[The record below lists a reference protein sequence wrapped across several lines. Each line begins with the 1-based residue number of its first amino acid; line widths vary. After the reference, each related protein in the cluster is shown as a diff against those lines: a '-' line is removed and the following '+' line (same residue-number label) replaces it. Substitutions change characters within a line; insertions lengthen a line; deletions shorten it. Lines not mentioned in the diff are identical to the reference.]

1 MTFYT
6 VAYENTIEEFDNLT
20 NAIELCEWLQVAY
33 SGDIEIILM
42 DDDGRKLSQIDGSLL
57 DDVKKSVPVWEQFG
71 MTVEDW
77 NWHCEQW
84 DTLHDLHGLG
94 GF

>member
-33 SGDIEIILM
+33 SGDIEITLM
-42 DDDGRKLSQIDGSLL
+42 DDDGRKLSQIDGSLY
-57 DDVKKSVPVWEQFG
+57 F
-71 MTVEDW
+71 
-77 NWHCEQW
+77 
-84 DTLHDLHGLG
+84 
-94 GF
+94 

>member
-42 DDDGRKLSQIDGSLL
+42 DDDGRKLSQIDGSLY
-57 DDVKKSVPVWEQFG
+57 V
-71 MTVEDW
+71 
-77 NWHCEQW
+77 
-84 DTLHDLHGLG
+84 
-94 GF
+94 